1 MNIGINFVLVILFK
15 AALATGFGFII
26 LALL

>member
-1 MNIGINFVLVILFK
+1 MHIGINFVLVLLLQV
-15 AALATGFGFII
+15 ALAAGFGFII